1 MGRMA
6 ILMVLGVTI
15 LIGAFTI
22 SLTNASS
29 DAFRNAGMY
38 YDYLNARS
46 IAHSAVNVVLHQIDN
61 GDTLTTAFSGSFDG
75 GSYTVGKTQ
84 SNDSIRLAVRARF
97 IDTVYAIDLLVQQYP
112 KPFPKTNA
120 AVGLSSDSVNFNF
133 NGNPAIVGNDTNPD
147 NTAGPGPGLP
157 GITVPTKYDS
167 ASVNPYQN
175 YITATPKIK
184 VSDSI
189 PDPSS
194 YVDEYLN
201 NSTNPLTGDL
211 SGSQT
216 IGSASNPAIVTRD
229 GNLSISGSVTIYGIL
244 VVKGN
249 LKLSGTVKI
258 YGIVIVYGENIE
270 VNIESSSGTPKVYGA
285 FLMSGPAHSSFSM
298 KGNGDYY
305 YSSQTLGNVQ
315 RASSLRAYKVL
326 EWWE

>member
-1 MGRMA
+1 MGRTA
-6 ILMVLGVTI
+6 ILMVLGVTM
-15 LIGAFTI
+15 LIGSYTI
-22 SLTNASS
+22 RLTNASS
-29 DAFRNAGMY
+29 DAFRNAGKY
-38 YDYLNARS
+38 YGYLTARS
-46 IAHSAVNVVLHQIDN
+46 IAHSAVNIVLHKVDN
-61 GDTLTTAFSGSFDG
+61 GDTLTTYFSGSLNG
-75 GSYTVGKTQ
+75 GTYVINKTQ
-84 SNDSIRLAVRARF
+84 SNDSIQLAVRAHF
-97 IDTVYAIDLLVQQYP
+97 VDTVYAIDLLVQQYP

-120 AVGLSSDSVNFNF
+120 AVGLSADSVNFNF
-133 NGNPAIVGNDTNPD
+133 NGNPAIHGNDTNPD
-147 NTAGPGPGLP
+147 GSAGPNPGMP

-167 ASVNPYQN
+167 ASVNPYKN

-201 NSTNPLTGDL
+201 NATNALTGDL
-211 SGSQT
+211 SGNQT
-216 IGSASNPAIVTRD
+216 FGSASNPAIVTRD
-229 GNLSISGSVTIYGIL
+229 GDLSISGSVSIYGIL

-258 YGIVIVYGENIE
+258 YGIVIVYGEDIE
-270 VNIESSSGTPKVYGA
+270 VNIESSSGTPEVYGA

-305 YSSQTLGNVQ
+305 YSSQTLSNVQ
-315 RASSLRAYKVL
+315 RASALRAYRVL

>member
-1 MGRMA
+1 M
-6 ILMVLGVTI
+6 
-15 LIGAFTI
+15 
-22 SLTNASS
+22 
-29 DAFRNAGMY
+29 
-38 YDYLNARS
+38 
-46 IAHSAVNVVLHQIDN
+46 
-61 GDTLTTAFSGSFDG
+61 
-75 GSYTVGKTQ
+75 
-84 SNDSIRLAVRARF
+84 
-97 IDTVYAIDLLVQQYP
+97 
-112 KPFPKTNA
+112 
-120 AVGLSSDSVNFNF
+120 
-133 NGNPAIVGNDTNPD
+133 
-147 NTAGPGPGLP
+147 P

-167 ASVNPYQN
+167 ASVNPYKN

-189 PDPSS
+189 PDPST

-211 SGSQT
+211 SGNQT

-229 GNLSISGSVTIYGIL
+229 GDLSITGSVSIYGIL

-249 LKLSGTVKI
+249 LKLGGTVKI

-315 RASSLRAYKVL
+315 KASALRAYRVL

>member
-1 MGRMA
+1 MGRTA
-6 ILMVLGVTI
+6 VLMVLGVTI
-15 LIGAFTI
+15 LIGAFTVR
-22 SLTNASS
+22 LTQASS

-38 YDYLNARS
+38 YGYLNARS
-46 IAHSAVNVVLHQIDN
+46 IAHSAVNVVLHKIDN
-61 GDTLTTAFSGSFDG
+61 GDTLTTYFSGSLDG
-75 GSYTVGKTQ
+75 GSYTVNKTQ
-84 SNDSIRLAVRARF
+84 SQDSIRLAVRARF
-97 IDTVYAIDLLVQQYP
+97 VDTVYTIDLLVQQYP
-112 KPFPKTNA
+112 KPFPQANA
-120 AVGLSSDSVNFNF
+120 AVGLSADSVDFNF
-133 NGNPAIVGNDTNPD
+133 NGNPSIVGNDTNPD
-147 NTAGPGPGLP
+147 GSAGPAPGMP
-157 GITVPTKYDS
+157 GVTIPTKYDS
-167 ASVNPYQN
+167 ASVSPYKN

-189 PDPSS
+189 PDPSA

-201 NSTNPLTGDL
+201 NSTNALTGDL

-229 GNLSISGSVTIYGIL
+229 GDLSISGGVSIYGIL

-249 LKLSGTVKI
+249 LKLGGSVKI

-305 YSSQTLGNVQ
+305 YSSQALKNVQ
-315 RASSLRAYKVL
+315 RASALRAYRVL

>member
-1 MGRMA
+1 MGRTA
-6 ILMVLGVTI
+6 ILMVMGVTI
-15 LIGAFTI
+15 LIGAYSL
-22 SLTNASS
+22 SLTQAST

-46 IAHSAVNVVLHQIDN
+46 IAHSAVNVVLHEIDN
-61 GDTLTTAFSGSFDG
+61 GDTLTTHFSGSFNL
-75 GSYTVGKTQ
+75 GSYTVEKTQ
-84 SNDSIRLAVRARF
+84 SQDSIRLAVRARF
-97 IDTVYAIDLLVQQYP
+97 MDTVYTIDLLVQQYP

-120 AVGLSSDSVNFNF
+120 AVGLSADSVNFNF
-133 NGNPAIVGNDTNPD
+133 SGNPAIIGNDTNPD
-147 NTAGPGPGLP
+147 GTAGPGPGQP
-157 GITVPTKYDS
+157 GITVPTNYDS
-167 ASVNPYQN
+167 ASVSPYKN

-189 PDPSS
+189 PNPSG

-201 NSTNPLTGDL
+201 NATDPLTGDL
-211 SGSQT
+211 SGNAT
-216 IGSASNPAIVTRD
+216 YGSASNPAIVTRD
-229 GNLSISGSVTIYGIL
+229 GDLSISGSVSIYGIL

-249 LKLSGTVKI
+249 LRLSGTVKI

-298 KGNGDYY
+298 KGNGDYI
-305 YSSQTLGNVQ
+305 YSSQTLNNVKH
-315 RASSLRAYKVL
+315 AASLRAYTVL